1 MLLPRSVRTYIS
13 AWMIILGFSLLMS
26 PAYAAGMS
34 CEQLFAETPQFQAR
48 SLDFGLKLGK
58 KKSLTPPELQNYAE
72 IKADLWKTLKAVPKA
87 RRANIEELLAAVEF
101 FDYGHTADLILTNY
115 LSNKGLQFDFSRM
128 YDLGESTP
136 GAPFKGFLD
145 ARDNFLR
152 KESPALSADL
162 LIQLHKRMMADGVEE
177 TLRNQLG
184 IWRNGHW
191 TGNVSAEIR
200 MTVKEAAIVKENPYL
215 EFTETDRGPGLLNE
229 ALWKRIK
236 IWGHEKNVSLEIENS
251 DLVSGTIDYPYVS
264 TGKQSTID
272 IIKDSHPEVYAKVM
286 DFRYENPVG
295 ADAPKKLEQSL
306 TKALVEERFARFN
319 KDTKKLGKVVI
330 GENEGLYIDLVAD
343 FQRDLVAIHPLMNG
357 NGRTTRLLMNYL
369 LTKEGLPPVRLVD
382 PFLDIQV
389 SQKDWREYV
398 HKGVLNSAQLQ
409 ADITFRLKND
419 FVVEYSPEL
428 IYPGLPEMVS
438 ISLKKQGSDKEV
450 KNYAKTKADS
460 DQFGAF
466 FKSMMQAH
474 PELKQELKND
484 RVRAMNRMADLF
496 VEYFTSKTIRY
507 IHDKDGELE
516 IGMRLVEP
524 DFINLFGK
532 NHAGSKAM
540 WDAKIN
546 RWYDPNM
553 LVWRGLSS
561 PAKEPSRTELLDYF
575 RTPTTHLASNSVF
588 TSMNRGMSLINA
600 IKKDFVTYNKEAIN
614 GDVVS
619 MANDH
624 HKTGPRYSESYGFST
639 SKREVVGKA
648 FAMGAMAVGEYGKQM
663 DPILQAKIKSRILVA
678 TYRAI
683 KDVDLGRLKA
693 FDPEFSYIYG
703 RQAEVMAIGGTDPDA
718 VMLIQRLDPK
728 GNVIETLLRNKDVPN
743 EVFVIEGRYVPEE
756 GPLPKGKIKER
767 VTILPSTN

>member
-1 MLLPRSVRTYIS
+1 MHLPHSVRLLLS
-13 AWMIILGFSLLMS
+13 AWMTFFLFGM
-26 PAYAAGMS
+26 AQAAGPA

-48 SLDFGLKLGK
+48 ALDFGLKLGK
-58 KKSLTPPELQNYAE
+58 KQSLTPIELQNYSA
-72 IKADLWKTLKAVPKA
+72 IKADLWSTLKGIPKA
-87 RRANIEELLAAVEF
+87 RRTNIENLLAAVEF

-115 LSNKGLQFDFSRM
+115 LGNKGQTFDFTEM
-128 YDLGESTP
+128 YDLSGEIVK
-136 GAPFKGFLD
+136 GAPFKGFLN

-152 KESPALSADL
+152 KETPEVSAEL
-162 LIQLHKRMMADGVEE
+162 LAEIHKRIMANGVEE
-177 TLRNQLG
+177 VSARQLG
-184 IWRNGHW
+184 LWRNAHW

-200 MTVKEAAIVKENPYL
+200 MTVQEAAVVKQNPYL
-215 EFTETDRGPGLLNE
+215 EFTESDRGPGLLNE
-229 ALWKRIK
+229 SLWKRIK
-236 IWGHEKNVSLEIENS
+236 IWGHEKNVSLDIENS
-251 DLVSGTIDYPYVS
+251 DLISGMIDYPYVA
-264 TGKQSTID
+264 TGKQSIID
-272 IIKDSHPEVYAKVM
+272 MIKDSHPAVYDQVM
-286 DFRYENPVG
+286 NFRYENPVG
-295 ADAPKKLEQSL
+295 ADAPKKLEQAL
-306 TKALVEERFARFN
+306 TKALVEERFTRFN
-319 KDTKKLGKVVI
+319 KERKKIGKVII
-330 GENEGLYIDLVAD
+330 GENEGPYIDLVAD

-398 HKGVLNSAQLQ
+398 HKGVVNSAQLQ

-428 IYPGLPEMVS
+428 LYPGLPEMVS
-438 ISLKKQGSDKEV
+438 ISQKKQGSDKEI
-450 KNYAKTKADS
+450 KNFTKAKVDS

-466 FKSMMQAH
+466 FKSLMQAH

-484 RVRAMNRMADLF
+484 RVRAMNRIADLF
-496 VEYFTSKTIRY
+496 VEYFSSKTIRY
-507 IHDKDGELE
+507 IHDKDGDLE
-516 IGMRLVEP
+516 IGLRLVEP
-524 DFINLFGK
+524 DFINLFGI
-532 NHAGSKAM
+532 NHAGSKYT

-561 PAKEPSRTELLDYF
+561 SAKEPSRKELLSYF
-575 RTPTTHLASNSVF
+575 TTPTTHLASNSVF
-588 TSMNRGMSLINA
+588 TSMNRGMTLIKA

-619 MANDH
+619 MATDH
-624 HKTGPRYSESYGFST
+624 HQTGPRYSESYGFST

-663 DPILQAKIKSRILVA
+663 DPLLQAKIKSRILVA

-756 GPLPKGKIKER
+756 GPLPKSKIKET
-767 VTILPSTN
+767 VKILPSTN